1 MAKEKQELKNE
12 VEKQQRQRFVEAV
25 QEVENQHGYKVIA
38 MLNFSQSGVYPT
50 IGVQKVE
57 KPEKPETKE

>member
-38 MLNFSQSGVYPT
+38 MLNFSQSGVTPT
-50 IGVQKVE
+50 LGLHKVE
-57 KPEKPETKE
+57 ETETKE